1 MRNSKI
7 INLGLSN
14 PIFRK
19 GDIVKT
25 YSDSSEFIVL
35 DRSINQKETITISLY
50 KYKKYRFK
58 WMQRIWNWVINF
70 RYKHGLL

>member
-7 INLGLSN
+7 IKLELSN

-25 YSDSSEFIVL
+25 YSNSSEFIVL
-35 DRSINQKETITISLY
+35 DRNINQKQTTTISLY

-58 WMQRIWNWVINF
+58 WVQKIWSWAINF
-70 RYKHGLL
+70 RYKHSWL